1 MKATDL
7 IGCAVF
13 DSAGERIGHVHDL
26 RLESDGKP
34 EDGNWRCRLTGL
46 VCGDRAAIGH
56 RLGYG
61 VGDMAGPWPLTT
73 LFGRRRGRSLTVPWR
88 QVDRLQPGRITLSA
102 SRRQIEQAQS
112 EEAQR

>member
-13 DSAGERIGHVHDL
+13 DSDGAELGHVHDL
-26 RLESDGKP
+26 RLESEGRP

-46 VCGDRAAIGH
+46 VCGGSIAIGH

-61 VGDMAGPWPLTT
+61 TGDMAGPWPLTT
-73 LFGRRRGRSLTVPWR
+73 LFGRRQQRRLTVPWR
-88 QVDRLQPGRITLSA
+88 EVDQLQPGRITLHA
-102 SRRQIEQAQS
+102 SRRQIEQAQA

>member
-13 DSAGERIGHVHDL
+13 DSAGEQIGHVHDL

-46 VCGDRAAIGH
+46 VCGDRIAIGH

-61 VGDMAGPWPLTT
+61 VGDMAGPWPLTA
-73 LFGRRRGRSLTVPWR
+73 LFGRQRGRSLTVAWR
-88 QVDRLQPGRITLSA
+88 EVDRLQPGRITLHV
-102 SRRQIEQAQS
+102 SRRQIEQVQ
-112 EEAQR
+112 EAQR